1 MIEKQ
6 PNNNM
11 KHPTL
16 IATLKTILV
25 GALLLVANAASAGPA
40 LERARQISREAGQRV
55 ENIKENI
62 DGLNVDSIAETVI
75 YETAEQETADAADRD
90 TGGLDAT
97 EMAGVGMVQI
107 VSIVAI
113 VFGTVTPFA
122 ALVLIVISIVKSKTQ
137 RKKMKYDTIN
147 NAIAAGCPL
156 PDSFYL
162 SETPVVKNRLQSGIV
177 WLGWGMAFIVL
188 GLDND
193 WTLMVSI
200 GIIPVFIGLS
210 RIAVYFVDFKR
221 ASKAEATRNAEQD

>member
-1 MIEKQ
+1 
-6 PNNNM
+6 M
-11 KHPTL
+11 KHTTL

-25 GALLLVANAASAGPA
+25 GALLLTANAASAGPA
-40 LERARQISREAGQRV
+40 LERARQLSREAGQRV

-62 DGLNVDSIAETVI
+62 DGLNADSIAETVV
-75 YETAEQETADAADRD
+75 YEAAETNVPDADEAHET
-90 TGGLDAT
+90 T
-97 EMAGVGMVQI
+97 ELAGVDMIQI

-122 ALVLIVISIVKSKTQ
+122 ALVLIVITIVKSKTQ
-137 RKKMKYDTIN
+137 RKKMKYDSIN

-156 PDSFYL
+156 PDSFYR

-177 WLGWGMAFIVL
+177 WFGWGVAFIVL
-188 GLDND
+188 GLANG